1 MEDILLLTA
10 ITYVI
15 ALSFGYL
22 LQRYLRMPW
31 MFTLVIFGMIFSAFG
46 FFTQVT
52 KSENFQ
58 LLANLGMLA
67 LLFLIGLD
75 LNLKEIR
82 SMGPYI
88 AGGDLFLCFF
98 EGTMLALLF
107 YFCFPADVGNS
118 FPIALITGVT
128 FGTIGEVV
136 LFAILA
142 EFGLVNTKF
151 GQLSLGMGVFDDVV
165 EVAMLA
171 IIATLPAFST
181 TSQVQGIPNIM
192 LIFSGLIGLLLATF
206 AIVKVGG
213 KIKKALESIRGP
225 PYVPPFLILLTF
237 FSFAA
242 LGGLAYENLAI
253 IAAIMGGIVTQQ
265 IFPDKILKESRK
277 SVNFLG
283 NFFLS
288 PFFFLSLG
296 TKISL
301 VSLIAFPLLIIVI
314 VLVSLS
320 SRISA
325 STLLF
330 KKLFGVKYAFIL
342 GVGLCTKFSTS
353 VIAENLL
360 FDSGLISATL
370 FSAIL
375 TAYIIMKPIIV
386 GIYSWGLSTTKNEI
400 TKLFSIGSSK
410 SFSEKEEEG
419 VSHLG
424 Q

>member
-1 MEDILLLTA
+1 MIMEEILLLTA
-10 ITYVI
+10 VIYVI
-15 ALSFGYL
+15 ALIFGYL
-22 LQRYLRMPW
+22 AQRYLRMPW
-31 MFTLVIFGMIFSAFG
+31 MFSLVIFGLIFSAFG

-67 LLFLIGLD
+67 LLFMIGLD
-75 LNLKEIR
+75 LNLKEIK
-82 SMGPYI
+82 SLGPYI

-107 YFCFPADVGNS
+107 YFCFPADVSSS

-171 IIATLPAFST
+171 IIATLPAFSST
-181 TSQVQGIPNIM
+181 IQVQRIPDIK
-192 LIFSGLIGLLLATF
+192 LIFFGLVVLLVTTF
-206 AIVKVGG
+206 AIVKVCEKLRKLLDG
-213 KIKKALESIRGP
+213 IRGP
-225 PYVPPFLILLTF
+225 PYIPPFLILLTF

-242 LGGLAYENLAI
+242 IGAIIYENLAPV
-253 IAAIMGGIVTQQ
+253 AAIMGGIVTQQ
-265 IFPDKILKESRK
+265 IFPEKVLKESRK
-277 SVNFLG
+277 SIDFLG

-296 TKISL
+296 TKMSL
-301 VSLIAFPLLIIVI
+301 AALVAFPLIIVI
-314 VLVSLS
+314 VLVSFS
-320 SRISA
+320 SRVLA
-325 STLLF
+325 STMLF
-330 KKLFGVKYAFIL
+330 RKLFGAKHAFIL
-342 GVGLCTKFSTS
+342 GVGLCAKFSTS
-353 VIAENLL
+353 IIAENLL
-360 FDSGLISATL
+360 FTSGFISTTL
-370 FSAIL
+370 FSAIV

-386 GIYSWGLSTTKNEI
+386 GVYSWGLSTVKV
-400 TKLFSIGSSK
+400 K
-410 SFSEKEEEG
+410 SQHHFPYKIQI
-419 VSHLG
+419 HI
-424 Q
+424 

>member
-1 MEDILLLTA
+1 MTMEELLLLTA
-10 ITYVI
+10 VTYVI
-15 ALSFGYL
+15 ALIFGYL
-22 LQRYLRMPW
+22 GQRYLKMPW
-31 MFTLVIFGMIFSAFG
+31 MFSLVIFGIIFSAFG

-67 LLFLIGLD
+67 LLFMIGLD

-82 SMGPYI
+82 SLGPYI

-107 YFCFPADVGNS
+107 YYCFPADVGNS

-151 GQLSLGMGVFDDVV
+151 GQLSLGMGVFDDIV

-171 IIATLPAFST
+171 IIATLPAFSST
-181 TSQVQGIPNIM
+181 VEVQGIPDIK
-192 LIFSGLIGLLLATF
+192 LIFSGLIVLLLTTF

-213 KIKKALESIRGP
+213 RIRKALESIRGP

-242 LGGLAYENLAI
+242 IGAIIYENLAPV
-253 IAAIMGGIVTQQ
+253 AAIMGGIVAQQ
-265 IFPDKILKESRK
+265 IFPDKVLKESRK
-277 SVNFLG
+277 SINFLG

-301 VSLIAFPLLIIVI
+301 AALIAFPLLIIVI
-314 VLVSLS
+314 VLVSFS
-320 SRISA
+320 SRVSA
-325 STLLF
+325 STMLF
-330 KKLFGVKYAFIL
+330 RKLFGAKYAFIL
-342 GVGLCTKFSTS
+342 GVGLCAKFSTS
-353 VIAENLL
+353 IIAENLL
-360 FDSGLISATL
+360 FNSGFISTTL
-370 FSAIL
+370 FSAIV

-386 GIYSWGLSTTKNEI
+386 GIYSWGLSTAKSEI
-400 TKLFSIGSSK
+400 ATSFSIQGSK
-410 SFSEKEEEG
+410 SVPEDEG
-419 VSHLG
+419 ENE
-424 Q
+424 

>member
-1 MEDILLLTA
+1 MEDLLLLTA
-10 ITYVI
+10 IIYVI
-15 ALSFGYL
+15 ALIFGYL
-22 LQRYLRMPW
+22 AQRYLRMPW
-31 MFTLVIFGMIFSAFG
+31 MFSLVIFGMVFSAFG

-67 LLFLIGLD
+67 LLFMIGLG

-82 SMGPYI
+82 SLGSYI

-107 YFCFPADVGNS
+107 YFFFSADVGNS

-142 EFGLVNTKF
+142 EFGLVNTRF

-181 TSQVQGIPNIM
+181 ATQVQGIPNIM

-206 AIVKVGG
+206 AIVKIGRR
-213 KIKKALESIRGP
+213 IKKALESIHGP

-242 LGGLAYENLAI
+242 LGAIIYENLAPV
-253 IAAIMGGIVTQQ
+253 AAIMGGIVTQQ
-265 IFPDKILKESRK
+265 IFPDKVLKESGK

-288 PFFFLSLG
+288 PFFFLSLE

-301 VSLIAFPLLIIVI
+301 ASLIAFPLLIIVI
-314 VLVSLS
+314 VLVSFS
-320 SRISA
+320 SRVSA

-330 KKLFGVKYAFIL
+330 RKLFGVKYAFML
-342 GVGLCTKFSTS
+342 GVGLCAKFSTS
-353 VIAENLL
+353 IIAENLL
-360 FDSGLISATL
+360 FNSGFISTTL
-370 FSAIL
+370 FSAIV

-386 GIYSWGLSTTKNEI
+386 GIYSWDLSTAKSEI
-400 TKLFSIGSSK
+400 ATLFSMQDSK
-410 SFSEKEEEG
+410 SFSDNEKEG
-419 VSHLG
+419 K
-424 Q
+424 

>member
-1 MEDILLLTA
+1 MEDILLLTTV
-10 ITYVI
+10 IYVI
-15 ALSFGYL
+15 ALIFGYL
-22 LQRYLRMPW
+22 AQRYLRMPW
-31 MFTLVIFGMIFSAFG
+31 MFSLVIFGMVFSAFG

-67 LLFLIGLD
+67 LLFMIGLD

-82 SMGPYI
+82 SLGPYI

-98 EGTMLALLF
+98 EGTVLALLF
-107 YFCFPADVGNS
+107 YFFFPADVGNS

-142 EFGLVNTKF
+142 EFGLVNTRF

-171 IIATLPAFST
+171 IIATLPAFSST
-181 TSQVQGIPNIM
+181 GGAQGIPNVM
-192 LIFSGLIGLLLATF
+192 LIVSGLGILLIGTF
-206 AIVKVGG
+206 AIVKIGG
-213 KIKKALESIRGP
+213 RIKKALESIRGP

-242 LGGLAYENLAI
+242 LGGLIYENLAPV
-253 IAAIMGGIVTQQ
+253 AAIMGGIVTQQ
-265 IFPDKILKESRK
+265 IFPDKVLKESRK

-296 TKISL
+296 AKISL
-301 VSLIAFPLLIIVI
+301 ASLITFPLLIIVI
-314 VLVSLS
+314 VLVSFS
-320 SRISA
+320 SRVSA
-325 STLLF
+325 STMLF
-330 KKLFGVKYAFIL
+330 RKLFGVKYAFIL
-342 GVGLCTKFSTS
+342 GVGLCAKFSTS
-353 VIAENLL
+353 IIAENLL
-360 FDSGLISATL
+360 FNSGFISTTL
-370 FSAIL
+370 FSAIV

-386 GIYSWGLSTTKNEI
+386 SIYSWGLSTAKSEI
-400 TKLFSIGSSK
+400 TKSFSIESSK
-410 SFSEKEEEG
+410 SLSEEEG
-419 VSHLG
+419 G
-424 Q
+424 TG

>member
-15 ALSFGYL
+15 ALTFGYL

-31 MFTLVIFGMIFSAFG
+31 MFTLVIFGIIFSAFG
-46 FFTQVT
+46 FFTPVT

-67 LLFLIGLD
+67 LLFMIGLD

-82 SMGPYI
+82 SLGPYI
-88 AGGDLFLCFF
+88 AWGDLFLCFF
-98 EGTMLALLF
+98 EGSMLALLF
-107 YFCFPADVGNS
+107 YFCFPADVSNS

-128 FGTIGEVV
+128 FGTIGEVI

-151 GQLSLGMGVFDDVV
+151 GQLSLGMGVFDDIV
-165 EVAMLA
+165 EVSMLA
-171 IIATLPAFST
+171 IIATLPAFSS
-181 TSQVQGIPNIM
+181 TSKVQGIPNIM
-192 LIFSGLIGLLLATF
+192 LIFCGLIGLLLATF
-206 AIVKVGG
+206 AIVKIGG

-237 FSFAA
+237 FSFSA
-242 LGGLAYENLAI
+242 LGGLIYENLAPV
-253 IAAIMGGIVTQQ
+253 AAIMGGIITQQ
-265 IFPDKILKESRK
+265 IFPDKVLKESRK
-277 SVNFLG
+277 SINFLG

-301 VSLIAFPLLIIVI
+301 ASIIAFPLLIIVI
-314 VLVSLS
+314 VLVSFS
-320 SRISA
+320 SRVSA

-330 KKLFGVKYAFIL
+330 KKLFGIKYAFIM
-342 GVGLCTKFSTS
+342 GVGLCAKFSTS

-360 FDSGLISATL
+360 FNSGFISSTL
-370 FSAIL
+370 FSAIV
-375 TAYIIMKPIIV
+375 TAYIIMKPVIV
-386 GIYSWGLSTTKNEI
+386 GIYSWGLSTAKSEI
-400 TKLFSIGSSK
+400 TTLFSIQDSK
-410 SFSEKEEEG
+410 SFSENEKEANM
-419 VSHLG
+419 
-424 Q
+424 